1 MQASYS
7 DSCTRDPQRRHAV
20 CCNDCSCPPS
30 YLWSIKLS
38 NILSK
43 ISKRQQKAVEIKF
56 LVKTLADRN
65 KFRLE
70 FLLRLYPNGLN
81 DFDQDRFC
89 TLTID
94 ARCKDN
100 QHLSKQQLRLHVVGV
115 AGRCVVKEVMKLCVV
130 GETLTLTEFLSHDVL
145 RSSEAKT
152 LELKFGLHL
161 QYTLDGEDA
170 SWEYIGKDQ
179 VL

>member
-1 MQASYS
+1 M
-7 DSCTRDPQRRHAV
+7 
-20 CCNDCSCPPS
+20 
-30 YLWSIKLS
+30 
-38 NILSK
+38 
-43 ISKRQQKAVEIKF
+43 
-56 LVKTLADRN
+56 
-65 KFRLE
+65 
-70 FLLRLYPNGLN
+70 
-81 DFDQDRFC
+81 
-89 TLTID
+89 
-94 ARCKDN
+94 DN